1 MEIITKTNKV
11 NIAAIA
17 SLSSIAINKV
27 FIMMPVQENKSHLQH
42 TKIVINLKN
51 LLIMIIFKNLHFH
64 KEVNN
69 FIAQRSRLWL
79 VKIKW
84 YIRNSMIRVFRKL
97 LGGVIRTNKFWIM
110 LWLVIVCRFLKTKNR
125 TEKKILEKIIII
137 FLKIIMSFTHFFNR
151 QQKI

>member
-11 NIAAIA
+11 NIVAIA

-69 FIAQRSRLWL
+69 FIAQRSRL
-79 VKIKW
+79 
-84 YIRNSMIRVFRKL
+84 
-97 LGGVIRTNKFWIM
+97 
-110 LWLVIVCRFLKTKNR
+110 
-125 TEKKILEKIIII
+125 
-137 FLKIIMSFTHFFNR
+137 
-151 QQKI
+151 